1 MQLIATCLALAYLR
15 RSLSQRTTGLVTGQ
29 PLSLARGFISPSV
42 GFIGRSGPLLSNRM
56 WPHGLC
62 QYALSAS
69 CSISASSS
77 RRRGYKLPYQAARP
91 RAGLCQPPG
100 EHGKSAIGP
109 ALTPRLSMPPPG
121 LLRAD
126 RAHTG
131 LAKKGTYPG
140 EVPARPGYTI
150 SFCRWGGGK
159 DVPASSDSKQQA
171 AGTAIKQAKARR
183 AAPNS
188 DPLVRFL
195 SRSPARAC
203 AKSLAVSA
211 PRRAA
216 SRSHT
221 DMSSSCLLLQPGTRH
236 PYAGRWPQH
245 TAIRNP
251 LDFARWVLP
260 IKARGR
266 YTLCSDIHRAEGAR
280 RAWNSHFKL
289 LAQVAIASGVRTCLS
304 RRPQCSSHK
313 YTAGIRQSA
322 YIESCLD

>member
-1 MQLIATCLALAYLR
+1 
-15 RSLSQRTTGLVTGQ
+15 
-29 PLSLARGFISPSV
+29 
-42 GFIGRSGPLLSNRM
+42 
-56 WPHGLC
+56 
-62 QYALSAS
+62 
-69 CSISASSS
+69 
-77 RRRGYKLPYQAARP
+77 
-91 RAGLCQPPG
+91 
-100 EHGKSAIGP
+100 
-109 ALTPRLSMPPPG
+109 
-121 LLRAD
+121 
-126 RAHTG
+126 
-131 LAKKGTYPG
+131 
-140 EVPARPGYTI
+140 
-150 SFCRWGGGK
+150 
-159 DVPASSDSKQQA
+159 VPASSDSKQQA

-280 RAWNSHFKL
+280 RVRKSNFWKVRLKARYYTRSAEGACYVL
-289 LAQVAIASGVRTCLS
+289 CAICYENDNDNDNANPTTHNPTTATGNAGCRMPA
-304 RRPQCSSHK
+304 RPQATGH
-313 YTAGIRQSA
+313 
-322 YIESCLD
+322 